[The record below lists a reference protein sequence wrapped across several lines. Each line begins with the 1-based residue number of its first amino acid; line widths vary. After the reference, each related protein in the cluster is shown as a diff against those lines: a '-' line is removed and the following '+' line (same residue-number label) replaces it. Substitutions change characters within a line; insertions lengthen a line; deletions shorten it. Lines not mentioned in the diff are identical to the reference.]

1 MDMSEEGADGVDFDY
16 LVELIRSAVGP
27 YVVDENGDPVTPL
40 QLLPRPRTALGAHF
54 NLGFEFEEGI
64 DDSGDSCEE
73 GEVAYRPDE
82 GMEGQV
88 HTWMPSGYTDIAHS
102 RSQVQDDVVTSDV
115 IPSTA
120 TLAQA
125 PFFLRPLSP
134 DCLSPQSRIERVLGP
149 GASLEPRPPARRRH
163 PFDSNNQASPPP
175 RRTRVGHVPPASF
188 NVHATIFSDE
198 SDDEDAQDD
207 DMHNSTLSSVS
218 SDLDTNDDTHHMM
231 HASNGVRSLPHLVF
245 PHLVALG
252 FDAAT
257 TLSALQA
264 HVHDLQTLQT
274 NGHDDSVDDDDDD
287 DDGNEKDVLAFVA
300 LVQSVVDGHVGRGN
314 ADNQTPPP
322 PRPDVA
328 SMLRKLI
335 LQPIPPDTTFPWPV
349 FDMAQYEFG
358 TSRPGTSFGCVVVVV
373 NLPRVAAAGRAFDA
387 VRQLLLVHLF
397 SMVSNPLQVILP
409 LGPPNATTMKGH
421 GFVEFQNRQQAT
433 VAARTLDGL
442 QWCHDAPP
450 IRSMLFREYHGS
462 NATTSTSTT
471 TSTTTCH
478 AKEAVDD
485 LTLHAMDLMS
495 EDEDGRSGDN
505 NLSLRNDQLE
515 YLIHYVEQDR
525 DAILMENEELKDKLE
540 AYRQREHEQEEAL
553 HSLSGLRK
561 RIQVNEHKYRDHLK
575 HMRQSERAIECLKR
589 RMSELTGNTQA
600 LHALSVSELRD
611 LEDTLDTALYK
622 ARAVKEQ
629 KIVEQRQALD
639 RQVEVQQE
647 LKLCVIC
654 MSAEKT
660 ILCLPC
666 RHVCM
671 CQPCSEHSEVTR
683 CPICRLDIAEKMAIF
698 A

>member
-1 MDMSEEGADGVDFDY
+1 MHGLVISKQILPAELDPYEERRLFASRMARTAQRTRPNHDERQPYGVKSVDNNLPLATYDIDHGGKAVSIHPLVPRPPISSKKHRFASTPAYKLGTFASVVKEPYAEVLCEQENCSHPEDMGPGTYRLRMHTLRIKNIQGEDYTFASHTVRFHTPRLNTIKESVATSTVKYGGMTSNADRLMSTAAMVHNMPGAPKLHSATTDALGPGTYKSSTTQFAHKEESKAKAFTSLLPSEGMDMSEEGAGGRTLPMRAICMSLSDYASCVDGVDFDY

-40 QLLPRPRTALGAHF
+40 QLLPRP
-54 NLGFEFEEGI
+54 
-64 DDSGDSCEE
+64 
-73 GEVAYRPDE
+73 
-82 GMEGQV
+82 
-88 HTWMPSGYTDIAHS
+88 HS

-120 TLAQA
+120 TLVQA

-188 NVHATIFSDE
+188 NLHATIFSDE

-264 HVHDLQTLQT
+264 HFHDLQTLQT
-274 NGHDDSVDDDDDD
+274 NGHDESADDD

-300 LVQSVVDGHVGRGN
+300 LVQSVVDGHVGRRN

-322 PRPDVA
+322 PRPDAA

-349 FDMAQYEFG
+349 FDMVPLAQYEFG

-409 LGPPNATTMKGH
+409 LGPPNATTMKGY
-421 GFVEFQNRQQAT
+421 
-433 VAARTLDGL
+433 
-442 QWCHDAPP
+442 C
-450 IRSMLFREYHGS
+450 
-462 NATTSTSTT
+462 
-471 TSTTTCH
+471 
-478 AKEAVDD
+478 
-485 LTLHAMDLMS
+485 
-495 EDEDGRSGDN
+495 
-505 NLSLRNDQLE
+505 
-515 YLIHYVEQDR
+515 
-525 DAILMENEELKDKLE
+525 
-540 AYRQREHEQEEAL
+540 
-553 HSLSGLRK
+553 
-561 RIQVNEHKYRDHLK
+561 
-575 HMRQSERAIECLKR
+575 
-589 RMSELTGNTQA
+589 
-600 LHALSVSELRD
+600 
-611 LEDTLDTALYK
+611 
-622 ARAVKEQ
+622 
-629 KIVEQRQALD
+629 
-639 RQVEVQQE
+639 
-647 LKLCVIC
+647 
-654 MSAEKT
+654 
-660 ILCLPC
+660 
-666 RHVCM
+666 
-671 CQPCSEHSEVTR
+671 CS
-683 CPICRLDIAEKMAIF
+683 
-698 A
+698 